1 MEENLFFYIC
11 LLFQGIVSR
20 VAHFI
25 KILSMKLKSGGD
37 LTIWSMPAFDASF
50 LIVALTTS

>member
-1 MEENLFFYIC
+1 MEENLFFDIC

-37 LTIWSMPAFDASF
+37 PTIWSMPAFDASF